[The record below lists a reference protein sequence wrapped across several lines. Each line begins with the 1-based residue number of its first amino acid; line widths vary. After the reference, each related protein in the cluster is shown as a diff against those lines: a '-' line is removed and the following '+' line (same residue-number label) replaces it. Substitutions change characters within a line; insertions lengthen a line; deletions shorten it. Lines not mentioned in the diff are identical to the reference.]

1 MYTIVLDVNKKY
13 LGVTTESGKI
23 RHLLKEQKIKVINK
37 EPFTIQLLSNDDIEL
52 DIFNPKKG
60 KIENNVDA
68 SVIIKNI
75 EFFYGHLNQDEQ
87 IRIIPIV
94 QDILSKAKQINED
107 ITLLDVAHYLFC
119 NQSEVCQR
127 VGQVLKQNED
137 IDKVLFNITNK
148 VEQPKKKDE
157 DITESIYKVK
167 YENKKA
173 KCKELKDTIQT
184 LTLEKANLII
194 ANDNLKK
201 DLADMEAKYNGI
213 KDEFMKFKMQVQ
225 LMTFNIKE
233 NMVKPAKL
241 GDDEGTDIGIETSD
255 LDAFNKLLSD
265 TNNEDNDNNDD
276 ANSDDNDDNCKK

>member
-37 EPFTIQLLSNDDIEL
+37 EPFTIQLLSKDDIEL

-75 EFFYGHLNQDEQ
+75 EFFYGHLNEEEQ
-87 IRIIPIV
+87 VKIFPIV
-94 QDILSKAKQINED
+94 HDMLSKAKKNNED
-107 ITLLDVAHYLFC
+107 ITLLDVANYLFC
-119 NQSEVCQR
+119 NSSEICQR

-137 IDKVLFNITNK
+137 TDKILFNITNK
-148 VEQPKKKDE
+148 VEQPEKKDV

-201 DLADMEAKYNGI
+201 DLANMEAKYNGI
-213 KDEFMKFKMQVQ
+213 KDEFMRFKIQVQ

-241 GDDEGTDIGIETSD
+241 GDDEGADIGIETSD

-265 TNNEDNDNNDD
+265 TNKEDNDDNNDD
-276 ANSDDNDDNCKK
+276 ANSNDDNCKK

>member
-37 EPFTIQLLSNDDIEL
+37 EPFTIQLLSKNDIEL
-52 DIFNPKKG
+52 NIFNPKKG

-75 EFFYGHLNQDEQ
+75 EFFYGHLNEEEQ
-87 IRIIPIV
+87 VKIFPIV
-94 QDILSKAKQINED
+94 HDMLSKAKKNNED

-119 NQSEVCQR
+119 NPSAVCQR
-127 VGQVLKQNED
+127 VGQVLKQNEENV
-137 IDKVLFNITNK
+137 DKVLFNITNK
-148 VEQPKKKDE
+148 VEQPEKKDE

-184 LTLEKANLII
+184 LTLEKANLIV

-201 DLADMEAKYNGI
+201 DLADLEAKYKEI
-213 KDEFMKFKMQVQ
+213 QDEFSKFKLHVS
-225 LMTFNIKE
+225 LMSFPN
-233 NMVKPAKL
+233 L
-241 GDDEGTDIGIETSD
+241 GDDSGTSIGDRVVT
-255 LDAFNKLLSD
+255 
-265 TNNEDNDNNDD
+265 
-276 ANSDDNDDNCKK
+276 